1 MKLTNLSAAEALVV
15 AEVRMSIS
23 AVPAGYCAGQVMP
36 TTLPVMP
43 GSHCSAPGTYMPA
56 PMPMSFASPGPTMM
70 AGPSGSVAIPMPAQA
85 GPVYAAPVSG
95 SQNDAASPASSDDLD
110 GPYTRGFPDPAS
122 IEEQKKAYCR
132 SLDLQLEEGNKS
144 LQQQNIERKKQLHE
158 AAEQQKQA
166 LLLHMDQQV
175 KMQEMALDEQTNQA
189 MMGLKKAALDQRAAL
204 EQQAASLTL
213 EYQQRKMHE
222 EFAATQA
229 EMHRQYVDSHSKLQT
244 EVERYQNESKTK
256 MHVEWQRQ
264 LKERGDVLGPSA
276 MPQMVSLPP
285 SQTVQAPVA
294 AAPVSMQ
301 YPPATMATPVQSSLS
316 VSSRQLVT
324 LPPKVVARQ
333 AYG

>member
-1 MKLTNLSAAEALVV
+1 
-15 AEVRMSIS
+15 
-23 AVPAGYCAGQVMP
+23 
-36 TTLPVMP
+36 
-43 GSHCSAPGTYMPA
+43 
-56 PMPMSFASPGPTMM
+56 MM
-70 AGPSGSVAIPMPAQA
+70 AGPSGSLAMPMPAQA

-122 IEEQKKAYCR
+122 IEEQKKAYCRRCDLSKAVQLRDALRADQASDLCCR

-229 EMHRQYVDSHSKLQT
+229 EMHRQYLDSHSKLQT
-244 EVERYQNESKTK
+244 EVERHQNESKTK
-256 MHVEWQRQ
+256 MTAEWQRQ

-285 SQTVQAPVA
+285 SQSVQAPVA

-301 YPPATMATPVQSSLS
+301 SMQYAPATMATPVQSSLS
-316 VSSRQLVT
+316 CSSRQLVT